1 MPTISAENL
10 TEAQK
15 LFVCWAINEFG
26 SKQCSWAAP
35 DNLHFFAVEGAKDA
49 IRVAIH
55 RGLSPQAV
63 AIAKS
68 LGATELSVTD

>member
-1 MPTISAENL
+1 MPTINAENL

-26 SKQCSWAAP
+26 SKQCPWADP

-49 IRVAIH
+49 IRVAIQ
-55 RGLSPQAV
+55 RGLTPQAK

-68 LGATELSVTD
+68 LEATELSVID